1 MKNVKRKRNIS
12 VTFRM
17 NEKEYTDFQ
26 DRIAKSGITKQAYM
40 IGAVLGATITS
51 SEEVYV
57 LRDISLALAGY
68 EKQLR
73 GLATNVNQM
82 ACIAN
87 GQGVIP
93 SEKQLV
99 SISSLLQDI
108 RNGSDSIWRLIRQSI
123 RQQRATE
130 L

>member
-1 MKNVKRKRNIS
+1 MKKVKRKRNIS

-26 DRIAKSGITKQAYM
+26 DRIVQSGLTKQAYL
-40 IGAVLGATITS
+40 IEAVLGATITS
-51 SEEVYV
+51 SEEVSA

-82 ACIAN
+82 ARIAN
-87 GQGVIP
+87 GQGIIP

-99 SISSLLQDI
+99 SISSQLHDF

-123 RQQRATE
+123 SQQRATE
-130 L
+130 Q